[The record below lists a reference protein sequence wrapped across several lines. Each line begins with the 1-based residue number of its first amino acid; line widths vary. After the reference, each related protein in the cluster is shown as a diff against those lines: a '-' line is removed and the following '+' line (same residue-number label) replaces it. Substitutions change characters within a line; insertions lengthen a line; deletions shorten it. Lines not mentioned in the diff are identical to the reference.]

1 MCIRDR
7 PKDTYEECSKLY
19 AFCRVLD
26 DLADAN
32 QDLEIK
38 KERFKEL
45 KEIFKEIESYESLV
59 QKSDVFEEEHREK
72 DISRPSRW
80 GGFIVKPHT
89 IEFWVDQKNR
99 LHKRELFV
107 AKGSDWKKS
116 LLSP

>member
-1 MCIRDR
+1 M
-7 PKDTYEECSKLY
+7 
-19 AFCRVLD
+19 
-26 DLADAN
+26 
-32 QDLEIK
+32 
-38 KERFKEL
+38 
-45 KEIFKEIESYESLV
+45 

-99 LHKRELFV
+99 LHKRDLFV
-107 AKGSDWKKS
+107 AEGSDWKKS